1 MFKVA
6 AIIGLLLVTFSAG
19 AALTHYTGGDS
30 APSTAIPQLERIAL
44 QKTIS
49 AIAALSD
56 EADMVPVIT
65 HVNDPCQED
74 EVLYWVEPGV
84 RDCVAVDTLCSEQ
97 RRKEPPMGSRQLPS

>member
-1 MFKVA
+1 MFRFA
-6 AIIGLLLVTFSAG
+6 AIVGLVLVAFAAG
-19 AALTHYTGGDS
+19 AAITHYTGNDS

-65 HVNDPCQED
+65 HANDPCQED

-84 RDCVAVDTLCSEQ
+84 RDCVAVDTLCSE
-97 RRKEPPMGSRQLPS
+97 KEGEDR